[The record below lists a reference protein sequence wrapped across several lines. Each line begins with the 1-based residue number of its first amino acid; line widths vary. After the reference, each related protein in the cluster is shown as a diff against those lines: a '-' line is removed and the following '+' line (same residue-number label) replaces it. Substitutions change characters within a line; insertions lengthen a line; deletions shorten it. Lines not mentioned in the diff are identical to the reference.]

1 MRLKKKGASEN
12 VPPKRPCFYGEGC
25 IISEAGMSTI
35 PRYRFCGIEDT
46 RRVSKRIVFIYP
58 ESAMKQRLD
67 KDHVDLSD
75 IYCYDDF
82 KLIKKTRA
90 FHPYR
95 VERRFAFK
103 GADYMA
109 AFDRVKSGI
118 PEMDEALDNIRL
130 GDNVVWRV
138 SELSQFKLFMEPYVK
153 QAIEDKRNIIYFRFA
168 SHEPLL
174 EDCPEVRRVTVPL
187 SHRFENFTV
196 DIHNVIEEEGKDAFY
211 VFDCLSEL
219 QTAWATDLMM
229 GNFFRVTCPFLF
241 ILDTVA
247 FFPIIRG
254 KHSVQAVNKI
264 LNTTQLFFDVYSDNK
279 NIYVRPEKV
288 WNRNSH
294 TMFLP
299 HTYNPETGA
308 FRPILDGVKS
318 SRFYQALG
326 QAQRSA
332 EEQYSDS
339 WDRYFN
345 RVKLLKENGMDITGD
360 CHRMCDIMMTR
371 DDKMRQMVK
380 KHFTPQD
387 YFAVRDHMVGT
398 GMIGGKACGMLLAR
412 AIIRNKE
419 SDISEVLEPHDSFY
433 VGSDLYYTYI
443 VDNNLW
449 DTRIKQR
456 TEDGYFELAQELADK
471 IMGGTFSDAMRDQ
484 FVRIIEYYGQ
494 DPYIIR
500 SSSILEDGF
509 GNAFAGKYESVFCV
523 NRGSLE
529 ERLEEFEHAI
539 KVVYASSMSLS
550 ALDYRKRRG
559 LDKRDEQMA
568 LLIQRVSGSYYGS
581 NYMPCAAG
589 VGYSYSPYRI
599 MKESDPTAG
608 MLRLVMGLGTSA
620 VDRTE
625 GSYPRIVNLDMP
637 QKTPY
642 SSSTDKHKFS
652 QGKAEVINMTDQTLK
667 KLPLEDIA
675 PDIPNYLGRILFEH
689 DYDAESRLREMGRR
703 RDVRFISCKGLVA
716 NSTLMEQ
723 MKRMLHCIQEEY
735 EYPVDIE
742 FTINI
747 SENGEYSIDLLQ
759 CRPLQVQKGQSGTV
773 IPPDVPEGHIL
784 LETKGSSMGMC
795 KATDIDIVVYV
806 DPVKYY
812 NMPYKEKDLVA
823 KLVGK
828 INGRYGDMGKH
839 MMLIVPGR
847 VGTTS
852 PELGVPTAFFD
863 ISAYEIICEIEE
875 SKAGYNPELSYGSHI
890 FQDLVESEIL
900 YTAVFN
906 SEKTV
911 HFSPEKLESS
921 KDLVS
926 EFEQSETLSDIVH
939 IYDVSDRKCTVYNDV
954 ANEHLMITC

>member
-1 MRLKKKGASEN
+1 
-12 VPPKRPCFYGEGC
+12 
-25 IISEAGMSTI
+25 
-35 PRYRFCGIEDT
+35 
-46 RRVSKRIVFIYP
+46 
-58 ESAMKQRLD
+58 
-67 KDHVDLSD
+67 
-75 IYCYDDF
+75 
-82 KLIKKTRA
+82 
-90 FHPYR
+90 
-95 VERRFAFK
+95 
-103 GADYMA
+103 MA

-138 SELSQFKLFMEPYVK
+138 SDLSQFKLFMEPYVK

-174 EDCPEVRRVTVPL
+174 EDCPEIKTINVPL
-187 SHRFENFTV
+187 THRFENFTV
-196 DIHNVIEEEGKDAFY
+196 AIHNAIEKEGKDAFY
-211 VFDCLSEL
+211 VFDCLSDL
-219 QTAWATDLMM
+219 QIAWATDLMM

-264 LNTTQLFFDVYSDNK
+264 LKTTQLFFDVYSDNK

-288 WNRNSH
+288 WKRNSE

-299 HTYNPETGA
+299 HIYNPKNGE
-308 FRPILDGVKS
+308 FRPILDGVQS
-318 SRFYQALG
+318 SRFYQTLG

-345 RVKLLKENGMDITGD
+345 RVKLLKESGMDITED
-360 CHRMCDIMMTR
+360 CSKMCNIMMTR
-371 DDKMRQMVK
+371 DEKMRLLVK
-380 KHFTPQD
+380 KHFTPED
-387 YFAVRDHMVGT
+387 YFAIRDHMVGT

-419 SDISEVLEPHDSFY
+419 PDISEVLEPHDSFY

-449 DTRIKQR
+449 DTRVKQR
-456 TEDGYFELAQELADK
+456 TDEGYFELAKEFADK
-471 IMGGTFSDAMRDQ
+471 IMNGSFSKSMRDK
-484 FVRIIEYYGQ
+484 FIRIVEYYGQ

-509 GNAFAGKYESVFCV
+509 GNAFAGKYESVFCA

-529 ERLEEFEHAI
+529 ERLDEFEHAI
-539 KVVYASSMSLS
+539 KVVYASSMNLS

-599 MKESDPTAG
+599 MKDSDPAAG

-637 QKTPY
+637 DKNLY
-642 SSSTDKHKFS
+642 SSSADKHKFS
-652 QGKAEVINMTDQTLK
+652 QGKTEVINMTEQSLK
-667 KLPLEDIA
+667 KLTLRDIES
-675 PDIPNYLGRILFEH
+675 DIPEYLGKMLFEH
-689 DYDAESRLREMGRR
+689 DYEAESRLSEMGIRR
-703 RDVRFISCKGLVA
+703 EVKFISCKGLVD

-735 EYPVDIE
+735 NYPVDIE

-747 SENGEYSIDLLQ
+747 SESGEYSIDLLQ
-759 CRPLQVQKGQSGTV
+759 CRPLQIQKGKSGTV
-773 IPPDVPEGHIL
+773 IPPDVKEENIL
-784 LETKGSSMGMC
+784 LESKGSSMGMC
-795 KATDIDIVVYV
+795 KATELDIIVYV

-812 NMPYKEKDLVA
+812 NMPYNDKSLVA

-828 INGRYGDMGKH
+828 INWYYRDKGKH

-847 VGTTS
+847 VGTSS
-852 PELGVPTAFFD
+852 PELGVPTSFSD
-863 ISAYEIICEIEE
+863 ISTYEIVCEAED
-875 SKAGYNPELSYGSHI
+875 SRAGFNPELSYGSHI
-890 FQDLVESEIL
+890 FQDLVEAEIL
-900 YTAVFN
+900 YTAIFN
-906 SEKTV
+906 NKKTI
-911 HFSPEKLESS
+911 HFSPEKLKSS
-921 KDLVS
+921 KNIVS
-926 EFEQSETLSDIVH
+926 EFEQEKALTDIVH
-939 IYDVSDRKCTVYNDV
+939 VYDVSERNCKVYNDV
-954 ANEHLMITC
+954 ANEHLLITLEKSN

>member
-1 MRLKKKGASEN
+1 
-12 VPPKRPCFYGEGC
+12 
-25 IISEAGMSTI
+25 
-35 PRYRFCGIEDT
+35 
-46 RRVSKRIVFIYP
+46 
-58 ESAMKQRLD
+58 
-67 KDHVDLSD
+67 
-75 IYCYDDF
+75 
-82 KLIKKTRA
+82 
-90 FHPYR
+90 
-95 VERRFAFK
+95 
-103 GADYMA
+103 MA

-118 PEMDEALDNIRL
+118 PMMDEALDNIRL

-138 SELSQFKLFMEPYVK
+138 TDLSQFKLFMEPYVK

-168 SHEPLL
+168 EHEPLL
-174 EDCPEVRRVTVPL
+174 EECPEIKTVKVPL

-196 DIHNVIEEEGKDAFY
+196 DIHNVIEKEGKEAFY

-219 QTAWATDLMM
+219 QAAWATDLMM

-254 KHSVQAVNKI
+254 KHSVQAINKI
-264 LNTTQLFFDVYSDNK
+264 LNTTQLFFDVYSDKK

-288 WNRNSH
+288 WNRNSD

-299 HTYNPETGA
+299 HTYEPDTGE

-318 SRFYQALG
+318 SRFYQTLG
-326 QAQRSA
+326 LAQRSA
-332 EEQYSDS
+332 QEQYSDS
-339 WDRYFN
+339 WDRFFN
-345 RVKLLKENGMDITGD
+345 KTKMLSENGIDISKE
-360 CHRMCDIMMTR
+360 CSRMCNIMMTR
-371 DDKMRQMVK
+371 DEKMRKMVK
-380 KHFTPQD
+380 EHFTTED
-387 YFAVRDHMVGT
+387 YFAVRDHMIGT

-419 SDISEVLEPHDSFY
+419 PDIGEVMEPHDSFY
-433 VGSDLYYTYI
+433 VGSDFYYTYI

-449 DTRIKQR
+449 DLRIRQR
-456 TEDGYFELAQELADK
+456 TEEGYFGLADEFAAG
-471 IMGGTFSDAMRDQ
+471 IMNGTFSESMREQ

-509 GNAFAGKYESVFCV
+509 GNAFAGKYESVFCA

-529 ERLEEFEHAI
+529 ERLDEFEKAI
-539 KVVYASSMSLS
+539 KTVYASSMSLS

-581 NYMPCAAG
+581 YYMPCAAG

-599 MKESDPTAG
+599 MKDTDPTAG

-637 QKTPY
+637 EKTSY
-642 SSSTDKHKFS
+642 SSSADKHKFS
-652 QGKAEVINMTDQTLK
+652 QGKAEVIDMNEQALK
-667 KLPLEDIA
+667 KLSLEAIE
-675 PDIPNYLGRILFEH
+675 PEMPKYLDKILLEH

-703 RDVRFISCKGLVA
+703 REVKFISCKGLVE
-716 NSTLMEQ
+716 NKLLMDQ
-723 MKRMLHCIQEEY
+723 MKRMLACIQEEY
-735 EYPVDIE
+735 EYPVDTE

-759 CRPLQVQKGQSGTV
+759 CRPLQIQKGQSGTV
-773 IPPDVPEGHIL
+773 IPPNIPEENIL
-784 LETKGSSMGMC
+784 LESRGASMGMS
-795 KATDIDIVVYV
+795 KASELDIIVYV

-823 KLVGK
+823 KLIGK
-828 INGRYGDMGKH
+828 INWHYRDKNKH

-852 PELGVPTAFFD
+852 PELGVPTAFSD
-863 ISAYEIICEIEE
+863 ISAYEIICETEE
-875 SKAGYNPELSYGSHI
+875 QSAGYNPELSYGSHI
-890 FQDLVESEIL
+890 FQDLVEAEIL
-900 YTAVFN
+900 YTAVFHD
-906 SEKTV
+906 EKTI

-921 KDLVS
+921 KDLIS
-926 EFEQSETLSDIVH
+926 EFEQKEELTDIVH
-939 IYDVSDRKCTVYNDV
+939 VYDVSDRMCAVYNDM
-954 ANEHLMITC
+954 ANEHLMITCG

>member
-1 MRLKKKGASEN
+1 
-12 VPPKRPCFYGEGC
+12 
-25 IISEAGMSTI
+25 
-35 PRYRFCGIEDT
+35 
-46 RRVSKRIVFIYP
+46 
-58 ESAMKQRLD
+58 
-67 KDHVDLSD
+67 
-75 IYCYDDF
+75 
-82 KLIKKTRA
+82 
-90 FHPYR
+90 
-95 VERRFAFK
+95 
-103 GADYMA
+103 MA

-118 PEMDEALDNIRL
+118 PEMDTALDNIRL

-138 SELSQFKLFMEPYVK
+138 SDLSQFKLFMEPYVR

-168 SHEPLL
+168 SHEPFFT
-174 EDCPEVRRVTVPL
+174 DCPEIKTVEVPL

-196 DIHNVIEEEGKDAFY
+196 DIHNVIEREGYDAFY
-211 VFDCLSEL
+211 VFDCLSDL

-254 KHSVQAVNKI
+254 KHSVQAINKI
-264 LNTTQLFFDVYSDNK
+264 LNTTQLFFDVYSDSK

-288 WNRNSH
+288 WNRNSD

-299 HTYNPETGA
+299 HIYEPDTGQ

-318 SRFYQALG
+318 SRFYQTLG
-326 QAQRSA
+326 QAQRSS

-345 RVKLLKENGMDITGD
+345 RVKLMQESGMDITDD
-360 CHRMCDIMMTR
+360 CAQMCDIMMTR
-371 DDKMRQMVK
+371 DDKMRRMVK
-380 KHFTPQD
+380 KHFTPTD

-412 AIIRNKE
+412 AIIRNNE
-419 SDISEVLEPHDSFY
+419 PDISEVLEPHDSFY
-433 VGSDLYYTYI
+433 VGSDVYYTYI

-456 TEDGYFELAQELADK
+456 TEEGYFNLAGEFADK
-471 IMGGTFSDAMRDQ
+471 IMGGTFSDAMREQ

-529 ERLEEFEHAI
+529 ERINEFEHAI

-581 NYMPCAAG
+581 SYMPCAAG

-637 QKTPY
+637 EKTSW
-642 SSSTDKHKFS
+642 SSSADKHKFS
-652 QGKAEVINMTDQTLK
+652 QGKAEVISMTDKSLK
-667 KLPLEDIA
+667 KLSLKDLEA
-675 PDIPNYLGRILFEH
+675 DIPAYLDKILLEH
-689 DYDAESRLREMGRR
+689 DYDAEMRLREMGRR
-703 RDVRFISCKGLVA
+703 RDVKFISCRGLVA
-716 NSTLMEQ
+716 NKTLMEQ
-723 MKRMLHCIQEEY
+723 MKRMLKCIQDEY
-735 EYPVDIE
+735 EYPVDTE
-742 FTINI
+742 FTINT
-747 SENGEYSIDLLQ
+747 SESGEYSIDLLQ
-759 CRPLQVQKGQSGTV
+759 CRPLQVQKGKSGTV
-773 IPPDVPEGHIL
+773 IPPDVPEENIL
-784 LETKGSSMGMC
+784 LESRGSSMGMC
-795 KATDIDIVVYV
+795 RTTSLDIIVYV

-823 KLVGK
+823 KLIGK
-828 INGRYGDMGKH
+828 INWHYRDMGKH
-839 MMLIVPGR
+839 MMLVVPGR
-847 VGTTS
+847 IGTSS
-852 PELGVPTAFFD
+852 PELGVPTAFSD
-863 ISAYEIICEIEE
+863 ISAYEIICETEE

-890 FQDLVESEIL
+890 FQDLVEAEIL
-900 YTAVFN
+900 YTAVFHN
-906 SEKTV
+906 EKTL
-911 HFSPEKLESS
+911 HFSPEKLETS

-926 EFEQSETLSDIVH
+926 EFAGSDTLSDIVH
-939 IYDVSDRKCTVYNDV
+939 VYEVSDRSCAVYNDI
-954 ANEHLMITC
+954 ANEHLLITC

>member
-1 MRLKKKGASEN
+1 MGRLF
-12 VPPKRPCFYGEGC
+12 VFEG
-25 IISEAGMSTI
+25 
-35 PRYRFCGIEDT
+35 GI
-46 RRVSKRIVFIYP
+46 
-58 ESAMKQRLD
+58 
-67 KDHVDLSD
+67 
-75 IYCYDDF
+75 
-82 KLIKKTRA
+82 
-90 FHPYR
+90 
-95 VERRFAFK
+95 
-103 GADYMA
+103 MA
-109 AFDRVKSGI
+109 AFDKVKSGI
-118 PEMDEALDNIRL
+118 AQMDEALDYIRL

-138 SELSQFKLFMEPYVK
+138 SDLSEFKLFMVPYVK

-168 SHEPLL
+168 SHEPLV
-174 EDCPEVRRVTVPL
+174 EDCPEIKTVHVSL

-196 DIHNVIEEEGKDAFY
+196 DIHNVIEREGRDAFY

-254 KHSVQAVNKI
+254 KHSVQAINKI
-264 LNTTQLFFDVYSDNK
+264 LNTTQLFFDVYSDKK

-288 WNRNSH
+288 WNRNSE

-299 HTYNPETGA
+299 HTYNPETGE
-308 FRPILDGVKS
+308 FKPILDGVKS
-318 SRFYQALG
+318 SHFYQTLG
-326 QAQRSA
+326 HAQRSA

-339 WDRYFN
+339 WDRFFN
-345 RVKLLKENGMDITGD
+345 RVKLMNENGMDISDD
-360 CHRMCDIMMTR
+360 CYRMCDIMMTR
-371 DDKMRQMVK
+371 DDKMREMVK
-380 KHFTPQD
+380 KHFMPKD
-387 YFAVRDHMVGT
+387 YFEVRDHMVGT

-412 AIIRNKE
+412 AIIRNRE
-419 SDISEVLEPHDSFY
+419 EDISEVLEPHDSFY
-433 VGSDLYYTYI
+433 VGSDVYYTYI

-456 TEDGYFELAQELADK
+456 TEEGYFDLAGAFAEGL
-471 IMGGTFSDAMRDQ
+471 MNGTFSPSMKEQ
-484 FVRIIEYYGQ
+484 FIRIIEYYGQ

-523 NRGSLE
+523 NRGSRE

-599 MKESDPTAG
+599 MKDSDPTAG

-637 QKTPY
+637 QKSSY
-642 SSSTDKHKFS
+642 SSSADKHKFS
-652 QGKAEVINMTDQTLK
+652 QGKAEVIDMTERKLK
-667 KLPLEDIA
+667 RFSLSDLEK
-675 PDIPNYLGRILFEH
+675 DIPKYLDKILLEH
-689 DYDAESRLREMGRR
+689 DFDAERRLRDMGRD
-703 RDVRFISCKGLVA
+703 RDVKFISCKGLVS
-716 NSTLMEQ
+716 NETLMEQ
-723 MKRMLHCIQEEY
+723 MKRMLHCIEEEY
-735 EYPVDIE
+735 EYPVDTE

-759 CRPLQVQKGQSGTV
+759 CRPLQVQKGKGGTV
-773 IPPDVPEGHIL
+773 VPADVAKEDIL
-784 LETKGSSMGMC
+784 LESKGASMGIC
-795 KATDIDIVVYV
+795 KATKLDIIVFV

-823 KLVGK
+823 KLIGK
-828 INGRYGDMGKH
+828 INWHYRNEEKH

-847 VGTTS
+847 VGTSS
-852 PELGVPTAFFD
+852 PELGVPTSFSD
-863 ISAYEIICEIEE
+863 ISAFEIICETEE

-890 FQDLVESEIL
+890 FQDLVEAQIL
-900 YTAVFN
+900 YTAVFHN
-906 SEKTV
+906 EKTL
-911 HFSPEKLESS
+911 HFSPEKLNTS
-921 KDLVS
+921 KDMIS
-926 EFEQSETLSDIVH
+926 EFDKNGTLEEIVH
-939 IYDVSDRKCTVYNDV
+939 VYDVSNRKCEVYNDV
-954 ANEHLMITC
+954 AGEHLLITC